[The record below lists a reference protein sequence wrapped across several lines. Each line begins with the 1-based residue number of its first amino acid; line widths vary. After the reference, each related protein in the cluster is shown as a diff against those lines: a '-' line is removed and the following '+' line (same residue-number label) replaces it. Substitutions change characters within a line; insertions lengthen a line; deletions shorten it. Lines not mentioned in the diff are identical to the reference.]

1 VPANYRVEAT
11 VLSIGD
17 MEQINYTDKRTGQPA
32 VFTKFKV
39 ECQVGQESTTYEA
52 NGFHRS
58 KLEVNGRYSLDVQ
71 PNDYTHNIRKID
83 PIQATGGHLVRAA
96 EAMGAVIRPD
106 GAPTEE
112 QDFARDE
119 KRKQIAEDMESS
131 EPPIR
136 PVAPP
141 PNSNPTPQPQ
151 NRPSPPQNAN
161 QGISQGPPLRPDLKE
176 RSIQYNTHART
187 AQMQATERVR
197 MFVDLAI
204 AGKLLNDEGEPVDKL
219 RKSTVE
225 GWLSDHIDFYW
236 AELEVRI
243 QQDAYGD
250 LTEVRNVS
258 S

>member
-1 VPANYRVEAT
+1 MSENYRVEAT

-17 MEQINYTDKRTGQPA
+17 MEQINFTNKRTGQPD

-39 ECQVGQESTTYEA
+39 ECQVNNESIEYEA
-52 NGFHRS
+52 SGFHRS
-58 KLEVNGRYSLDVQ
+58 KLEVGGYYALEVQ
-71 PNDYTHNIRKID
+71 PNNYTHNIRKID
-83 PIQATGGHLVRAA
+83 PAQPPSGHLVRAA
-96 EAMGAVIRPD
+96 EAMGAVI
-106 GAPTEE
+106 TEE
-112 QDFARDE
+112 A
-119 KRKQIAEDMESS
+119 
-131 EPPIR
+131 

-141 PNSNPTPQPQ
+141 SNGNPTPTPQ
-151 NRPSPPQNAN
+151 NRPSPPQNAT
-161 QGISQGPPLRPDLKE
+161 QGISQGPALRPDLKE

-219 RKSTVE
+219 LKSTVE

-243 QQDAYGD
+243 QKDAYGD
-250 LTEVRNVS
+250 LTEVRNAS

>member
-1 VPANYRVEAT
+1 MPENYRVEAT

-17 MEQINYTDKRTGQPA
+17 MEQINYTDKKTGQPA

-39 ECQVGQESTTYEA
+39 EAQVGNESITYEA

-58 KLEVNGRYSLDVQ
+58 KLEVNGRYALEVQ
-71 PNDYTHNIRKID
+71 PNDYTHNIKRID
-83 PIQATGGHLVRAA
+83 QLPPSGHLVRAA
-96 EAMGAVIRPD
+96 EAMGVVF
-106 GAPTEE
+106 TEE
-112 QDFARDE
+112 T
-119 KRKQIAEDMESS
+119 
-131 EPPIR
+131 PTP
-136 PVAPP
+136 PVAPLP
-141 PNSNPTPQPQ
+141 EQTPTPAPQ
-151 NRPSPPQNAN
+151 NRPSPPQNAV
-161 QGISQGPPLRPDLKE
+161 QDTSQSPALRPDLKE

-219 RKSTVE
+219 RKATVE
-225 GWLSDHIDFYW
+225 SWFSAQIDFYW
-236 AELEVRI
+236 HELEVRTPE
-243 QQDAYGD
+243 DAYGD

>member
-1 VPANYRVEAT
+1 MPENYKVEAT

-17 MEQINYTDKRTGQPA
+17 MEQINFTNKKTGQPD

-58 KLEVNGRYSLDVQ
+58 KMEVGGRYSLEVQ
-71 PNDYTHNIRKID
+71 PNDYTHNIRKIE

-96 EAMGAVIRPD
+96 EAMGVVF
-106 GAPTEE
+106 TEE
-112 QDFARDE
+112 T
-119 KRKQIAEDMESS
+119 
-131 EPPIR
+131 

-141 PNSNPTPQPQ
+141 SNGNPTPQPQ

-161 QGISQGPPLRPDLKE
+161 QGMPQGPPLRPDLKA
-176 RSIQYNTHART
+176 RFDQWNTHART

-219 RKSTVE
+219 RKVTVGDWFSYE
-225 GWLSDHIDFYW
+225 IDRYW
-236 AELEVRI
+236 NELEVRI
-243 QQDAYGD
+243 PQDAYGD
-250 LTEVRNVS
+250 LTEVLHGS